1 VVTSGSFARAFVVVN
16 RAFGAAAVVAGL
28 CLLAKCG
35 WHLLTGARDWSQ
47 SYFAVL
53 FGAALVIVGIVWLR
67 APLGRPRGDAV
78 SDVSA
83 PDH

>member
-1 VVTSGSFARAFVVVN
+1 MRAFVVVN

-35 WHLLTGARDWSQ
+35 WHLFTGARDWSQ

-53 FGAALVIVGIVWLR
+53 FGAALVIVGIVYLR
-67 APLGRPRGDAV
+67 APLWPRRSEAV
-78 SDVSA
+78 SDASSQ
-83 PDH
+83 DH